1 MIGLSV
7 VNSASKSWADRP
19 CGCSLDGGS
28 FIRLTTLMTRTF
40 RSGACVRRRSTAAR
54 VSKVG
59 TSPQQAITTSGSPP
73 PVVAGPLPDAEAS
86 LAVLDRLIHRQPL
99 RCRLLAG
106 DDDVDV
112 VPAAQAVIGD
122 RQQAVGVGRQV
133 DADDLGLLVGN
144 VVDEPRVL
152 MAKAVVVLPPD
163 VARQP
168 A

>member
-1 MIGLSV
+1 MVPSYGGQGLQGRHVTAAGHHDIGL
-7 VNSASKSWADRP
+7 
-19 CGCSLDGGS
+19 
-28 FIRLTTLMTRTF
+28 
-40 RSGACVRRRSTAAR
+40 AA
-54 VSKVG
+54 
-59 TSPQQAITTSGSPP
+59 

-86 LAVLDRLIHRQPL
+86 LAVLDRVVHRQPL

-122 RQQAVGVGRQV
+122 RQQAVGVRRQV

-163 VARQP
+163 VARQQVGQRADRP
-168 A
+168 PPGTVSAHL